1 MTERVALVTGAGR
14 GLGRVMALALLRA
27 GHRVFLTSTDK
38 ASIEETQRASGA
50 AERVAIATA
59 DLAKERDVAAVVA
72 AAERAFGRIDILINN
87 AGVPNP
93 SRQPLELGLD
103 QIRHVFDVNTF
114 APIGLTQLVAPA
126 MIRRGWGRIV
136 FISTSLGIMMAPSF
150 IAYGMSKACDE
161 AYAAALAASLHGTGV
176 TANVVLPGGPVAT
189 RMADPA
195 GTAAA
200 RYYGGAHHM
209 AGVGCLRPR
218 HRPPLHRRTL
228 EFRAHRRTGR
238 SGRRSARRMGRPSR
252 QQHPAARMTGRA
264 ASFRLDCFTRND
276 KKAPRFPAGLLFE
289 IREEDLRSVLGRPG
303 GDLLFQALRLSTIG
317 AEDFDGRVRDGI
329 GYRLLAMTTRSA
341 KDGTVKQ
348 TNMRIVRSEWRI
360 GKTTIRY
367 SPFCYSRLVFLA
379 IGAHAPTSI
388 D

>member
-27 GHRVFLTSTDK
+27 GHRVFLTSTHK
-38 ASIEETQRASGA
+38 ASLEETQRASGA

-59 DLAKERDVAAVVA
+59 DLADEPSFATVVV

-136 FISTSLGIMMAPSF
+136 FISTSLDIMMAPAF
-150 IAYGMSKACDE
+150 IAYGMTKACDE
-161 AYAAALAASLHGTGV
+161 AYAAALAASLDGTGV

-195 GTAAA
+195 GIAKGLLPPDIMAAPITWLASDASDHVTGRRFIAA
-200 RYYGGAHHM
+200 RWNSALTDAQAAQAAGAPAAWGGH
-209 AGVGCLRPR
+209 RDSSI
-218 HRPPLHRRTL
+218 RPP
-228 EFRAHRRTGR
+228 E
-238 SGRRSARRMGRPSR
+238 
-252 QQHPAARMTGRA
+252 
-264 ASFRLDCFTRND
+264 
-276 KKAPRFPAGLLFE
+276 
-289 IREEDLRSVLGRPG
+289 
-303 GDLLFQALRLSTIG
+303 
-317 AEDFDGRVRDGI
+317 
-329 GYRLLAMTTRSA
+329 
-341 KDGTVKQ
+341 
-348 TNMRIVRSEWRI
+348 
-360 GKTTIRY
+360 
-367 SPFCYSRLVFLA
+367 
-379 IGAHAPTSI
+379 
-388 D
+388 